1 MLRRI
6 YMQPIQNQMKDFL
19 TGTNGDRKLSKE
31 AELTTEMSIS
41 AQGADEYTRKI
52 KNIGGNN

>member
-1 MLRRI
+1 
-6 YMQPIQNQMKDFL
+6 MQAPTNNMKDFL
-19 TGTNGDRKLSKE
+19 TGTNGDSKLSKTS
-31 AELTTEMSIS
+31 ELTPDMSIS

>member
-1 MLRRI
+1 
-6 YMQPIQNQMKDFL
+6 MQAPTNTMKDFL
-19 TGTNGDRKLSKE
+19 TGTNGDAKLSKE
-31 AELTTEMSIS
+31 AELTSDMSIR

>member
-1 MLRRI
+1 
-6 YMQPIQNQMKDFL
+6 MQAPTNQIKDFL
-19 TGTNGDRKLSKE
+19 TGTNGDSKLSKT
-31 AELTTEMSIS
+31 AELTPEMSIR

>member
-1 MLRRI
+1 
-6 YMQPIQNQMKDFL
+6 MQAPTNNMKEFL
-19 TGTNGDRKLSKE
+19 AGTNGDSKLSKT

-41 AQGADEYTRKI
+41 AQGPDEYTRKI

>member
-1 MLRRI
+1 
-6 YMQPIQNQMKDFL
+6 MQAPTNQIKDFL
-19 TGTNGDRKLSKE
+19 TGTNGDSKLSKQ
-31 AELTTEMSIS
+31 AELTPEMTIS

>member
-1 MLRRI
+1 
-6 YMQPIQNQMKDFL
+6 MQPIQNQMKDFL
-19 TGTNGDRKLSKE
+19 TGTRGDAKLSKE

-52 KNIGGNN
+52 KNIGGAN

>member
-1 MLRRI
+1 
-6 YMQPIQNQMKDFL
+6 MQAPTNSIKDFL
-19 TGTNGDRKLSKE
+19 AGSNGDSKLSKQ
-31 AELTTEMSIS
+31 AELTPEMSIS

>member
-1 MLRRI
+1 
-6 YMQPIQNQMKDFL
+6 MQTPTNNMKEFL
-19 TGTNGDRKLSKE
+19 TVTHGDYKLSKTS
-31 AELTTEMSIS
+31 ELTPDMTIS

>member
-1 MLRRI
+1 
-6 YMQPIQNQMKDFL
+6 MKDFL
-19 TGTNGDRKLSKE
+19 TGTNGDSKLSK
-31 AELTTEMSIS
+31 ASELTPDMTIS

>member
-1 MLRRI
+1 
-6 YMQPIQNQMKDFL
+6 MQAPTNSMRDFL
-19 TGTNGDRKLSKE
+19 TGTNGDSKLSKQ
-31 AELTTEMSIS
+31 AELTPDTSIS

>member
-1 MLRRI
+1 
-6 YMQPIQNQMKDFL
+6 MQAPTNQMKEFL
-19 TGTNGDRKLSKE
+19 TGTNGDAKLSKT
-31 AELTTEMSIS
+31 AELTPEMSIS

>member
-1 MLRRI
+1 
-6 YMQPIQNQMKDFL
+6 MQAPTNQIKDFL
-19 TGTNGDRKLSKE
+19 TGANGDSKLSKQ
-31 AELTTEMSIS
+31 AELTPDMTIS

>member
-1 MLRRI
+1 
-6 YMQPIQNQMKDFL
+6 MQAPTNSMKEFL
-19 TGTNGDRKLSKE
+19 TGTNSDSKLSKT
-31 AELTTEMSIS
+31 AELTPDMSIS

>member
-1 MLRRI
+1 
-6 YMQPIQNQMKDFL
+6 MQAPTNQIKDFL
-19 TGTNGDRKLSKE
+19 AGTNGDSKLSKTS
-31 AELTTEMSIS
+31 ELTPDMTIS

>member
-1 MLRRI
+1 
-6 YMQPIQNQMKDFL
+6 MQAPTNNMKDFL
-19 TGTNGDRKLSKE
+19 SGTNGDYKLSKTS
-31 AELTTEMSIS
+31 ELTPDMSIS

>member
-1 MLRRI
+1 
-6 YMQPIQNQMKDFL
+6 MQAPTNQMKEFL
-19 TGTNGDRKLSKE
+19 SGTNGDSKLSKKS
-31 AELTTEMSIS
+31 ELTPDMSIS

>member
-1 MLRRI
+1 MNA
-6 YMQPIQNQMKDFL
+6 PTNQMKEFL
-19 TGTNGDRKLSKE
+19 AGTNGDSKLSKT
-31 AELTTEMSIS
+31 AELTPEMSIS

>member
-1 MLRRI
+1 
-6 YMQPIQNQMKDFL
+6 MQAPTNSMKEFL
-19 TGTNGDRKLSKE
+19 NGTNGDTKLSKQ
-31 AELTTEMSIS
+31 AELTPEMSIS

>member
-1 MLRRI
+1 
-6 YMQPIQNQMKDFL
+6 MQAPTNQMKEFL
-19 TGTNGDRKLSKE
+19 SGTNGDAKLSKSS
-31 AELTTEMSIS
+31 ELTTDMSIS

>member
-1 MLRRI
+1 
-6 YMQPIQNQMKDFL
+6 MQAPTNSMKEFL
-19 TGTNGDRKLSKE
+19 TGTNGDTKLSKQS
-31 AELTTEMSIS
+31 ELTPEMSIS

>member
-1 MLRRI
+1 
-6 YMQPIQNQMKDFL
+6 MQAPTNQIKEFL
-19 TGTNGDRKLSKE
+19 GGTNGDSKLSKT
-31 AELTTEMSIS
+31 AELTPDMGIR

>member
-1 MLRRI
+1 
-6 YMQPIQNQMKDFL
+6 MQAPTNTNKDFL
-19 TGTNGDRKLSKE
+19 TGTNGDSKLSKTS
-31 AELTTEMSIS
+31 ELTPDMSIS

>member
-1 MLRRI
+1 
-6 YMQPIQNQMKDFL
+6 MQTPTNNMKEFL
-19 TGTNGDRKLSKE
+19 SGTNGDSKLSKTS
-31 AELTTEMSIS
+31 ELTPEMSIS